1 MKLIKYQCE
10 CCGGSIDP
18 KTLKCEYCGMA
29 YRKENN
35 GVTEQLFRIE
45 HVYNP
50 VDTLV
55 SRQTIPHE
63 ALINLGPEEAAE
75 MAIHKL
81 SRELAEVIAPY
92 MKIEHSYNYER
103 NMQEVTAEIKIVR
116 PV

>member
-18 KTLKCEYCGMA
+18 KTLKCEYCGMT
-29 YRKENN
+29 YKMEN
-35 GVTEQLFRIE
+35 EQLFRIE

-55 SRQTIPHE
+55 SRQSIPNE
-63 ALINLGPEEAAE
+63 FFVNLGPEAAAE

-92 MKIEHSYNYER
+92 MRIEHSYNYER
-103 NMQEVTAEIKIVR
+103 HMQEITAEVKIVR
-116 PV
+116 PVGM